1 VEATNIAAT
10 LGATRSFRAAF
21 EEPVD
26 ERTILLVRTHP
37 IVEGLA
43 SWVLDTALD
52 PVTESAAS
60 RCSVI
65 RTAAVSE
72 RTVSLVVRIRY
83 DLATMASRG
92 ELIAEE
98 ARVVAF
104 SGSPEAP
111 IWLDE
116 EAANGLFA
124 ATPTGNVIPEMQQ
137 RTIAALLGDF
147 PTLEPHIG
155 AFASRRAEALREAH
169 DRVRSAGR
177 MGSGKSRVEPRLP
190 VDILGIYI
198 YLPHVTP

>member
-1 VEATNIAAT
+1 

-52 PVTESAAS
+52 PVSESAAR

-65 RTAAVSE
+65 RTTAVSE

-83 DLATMASRG
+83 DLATTASRG
-92 ELIAEE
+92 ESIAEE
-98 ARVVAF
+98 ARIISFRGKA
-104 SGSPEAP
+104 EAP
-111 IWLDE
+111 AWLDE
-116 EAANGLFA
+116 QAGIELFA
-124 ATPTGNVIPEMQQ
+124 ATPTGNVVPEMQQ
-137 RTIAALLGDF
+137 RTIAQLLGDY
-147 PTLEPHIG
+147 PALEPHIEQ
-155 AFASRRAEALREAH
+155 FASRRAEALRDAH
-169 DRVRSAGR
+169 DRVRQAGR
-177 MGSGKSRVEPRLP
+177 MGTAKSRVDPRLP
-190 VDILGIYI
+190 VDILGIYV